1 MSIKLKEKF
10 PLHGNG
16 VSERSF
22 IHIKDVADAIQKIVD
37 NGEIGST
44 YHISTDKIISIY
56 ALVEKMCLMLDCDIN
71 EITEIVSERLG
82 KDQTYSLSSQKLIND
97 LGWNPKINLEDG
109 LIEVINWINKYID
122 ILKTQP
128 KVYRH
133 KK

>member
-1 MSIKLKEKF
+1 
-10 PLHGNG
+10 
-16 VSERSF
+16 
-22 IHIKDVADAIQKIVD
+22 
-37 NGEIGST
+37 
-44 YHISTDKIISIY
+44 
-56 ALVEKMCLMLDCDIN
+56 MLDCDIN